1 MKVLLVIGLAIGVT
15 ACSSTRPVQQANQFC
30 DLKSDT
36 VSIKENGR
44 VTDERTVERMIC
56 NDNKVERLFHAQ
68 SGIASECGEYQ
79 YNITLN
85 NKSVKRVGYACKKFN
100 GTWEI
105 VPHPSM
111 YQ

>member
-1 MKVLLVIGLAIGVT
+1 MLGAVVLALT

-44 VTDERTVERMIC
+44 VTDERTVDRMIC
-56 NDNKVERLFHAQ
+56 SDNKVERLFHAQ
-68 SGIASECGEYQ
+68 SGIASECGEYE

-85 NKSVKRVGYACKKFN
+85 NKLVKRVGYACKKFN